1 MIAESQGERESKI
14 YVAEGEKQ
22 EVIKQPEGI
31 RDRQF
36 NEAEGKAKEIEMLA
50 TATAEGIR
58 RIAEAIGSPGGSQA
72 VNLRIAEQYVDQ
84 FGNLAKTN
92 NTLIIP
98 NNLSDVGVMVAGPA
112 KVLDKSNT
120 PGPNVPPIPTP

>member
-1 MIAESQGERESKI
+1 MITESQGERESKI

-84 FGNLAKTN
+84 FGNLAKT
-92 NTLIIP
+92 
-98 NNLSDVGVMVAGPA
+98 SPA
-112 KVLDKSNT
+112 VTFWPSLTDKIESGT
-120 PGPNVPPIPTP
+120 K